1 MDIFEKIAKGEPVDM
16 TSPEY
21 RPVIEELHRADD
33 ALYDVNH
40 TRPRTPEH
48 RAALQKLFQGHFP
61 TSLGIFSPVQI
72 DFPLRMKFGQ
82 NVFINHSFTAMSI
95 AGIEIGDRTQIG
107 PHVSI
112 VTDNHDLRQRTI
124 LKCRPV
130 VIDQNVWIGANALIL
145 PGVHVGDNSV
155 IAGGAVVT
163 KNVPAN
169 VVVAG
174 TPARVIRQLTG
185 KND

>member
-1 MDIFEKIAKGEPVDM
+1 MNIFTKIANGEAVDM
-16 TSPEY
+16 RSPEY
-21 RPVIEELHRADD
+21 RPVIEELNRADD

-48 RAALQKLFQGHFP
+48 QAALDKLFDGQYP
-61 TSLGIFSPVQI
+61 TSLGIFSPFQI
-72 DFPLRMKFGQ
+72 DFPLQMKFGK

-95 AGIEIGDRTQIG
+95 AGIEIGDNTQIG

-112 VTDNHDLRQRTI
+112 VTDNHDLTHRTI
-124 LKCRPV
+124 LKCHPV
-130 VIDQNVWIGANALIL
+130 KIGRNVWIGANALIL

-163 KNVPAN
+163 KDVPAN

-174 TPARVIRQLTG
+174 TPAKIIKQLE
-185 KND
+185 N